1 MFSGNYERLREQQME
16 LDWLSERYRGYINMK
31 YKGVMSL
38 FMLVSVAAYSYINV
52 FTEQSSGGSSG
63 LALLIQYTIQLSNY
77 LLYFTMSIWEIKG
90 QAVSIERVKP
100 YLTTKPSVAARITA
114 ADNVI
119 AKLRKMPEEGTDR
132 TKLQ

>member
-1 MFSGNYERLREQQME
+1 ME
-16 LDWLSERYRGYINMK
+16 VEWLSERYRGYINMK

-52 FTEQSSGGSSG
+52 FTDHSSGGSSG
-63 LALLIQYTIQLSNY
+63 LALLIQYTTQLSNY

-100 YLTTKPSVAARITA
+100 YLNTKPTVTARINA
-114 ADNVI
+114 ADSVI
-119 AKLRKMPEEGTDR
+119 NKLHRLSEEGAD
-132 TKLQ
+132 KSKIS